1 VADNGNK
8 EDDIFGDFFTNDGE
22 STKTEE
28 NNLKDK
34 LNKSG
39 ILSRAI

>member
-1 VADNGNK
+1 M
-8 EDDIFGDFFTNDGE
+8 FGDFFGNDGE
-22 STKTEE
+22 STKKDE
-28 NNLKDK
+28 NNFKDK